1 MFLCGLKGV
10 CFAANQLKMQKKYW
24 KLQRNRVSLKGMTQ
38 NSKQR
43 KIMNPQAREK
53 DKERR
58 VKAER
63 DAQEMLTP
71 LIIACLQPPH
81 CEM

>member
-1 MFLCGLKGV
+1 
-10 CFAANQLKMQKKYW
+10 MQKKYW

-53 DKERR
+53 DSESPEGSSGDAHSSHHCMPPTSAPRYVNAVEVGKKREREKMR
-58 VKAER
+58 
-63 DAQEMLTP
+63 
-71 LIIACLQPPH
+71 
-81 CEM
+81 